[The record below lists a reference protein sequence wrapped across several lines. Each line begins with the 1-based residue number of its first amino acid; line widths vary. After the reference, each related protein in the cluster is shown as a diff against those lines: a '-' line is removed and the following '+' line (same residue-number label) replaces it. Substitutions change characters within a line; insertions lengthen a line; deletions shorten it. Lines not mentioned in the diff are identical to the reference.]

1 MEEMV
6 IPRRDEDEVGSKT
19 LIVHTHPFETL
30 PPLKSHLHPK
40 FVIFNCGRKLGTLSS
55 PLYDKI
61 MKDFPIFDDIDF
73 VYRAWAAP
81 PEYTDD
87 PTYSAPVINDVDD
100 CYDSY
105 HYIDDP
111 KDQDYFEPARASQ
124 KEVSARQ
131 LPKRIVVTKRRN
143 PSRNRNRKA
152 LSEVISNTFY
162 NPLLS
167 EVGLSSHNRQIGETR
182 WTADRIR
189 QWADPLP
196 KKRKLDSS

>member
-1 MEEMV
+1 
-6 IPRRDEDEVGSKT
+6 
-19 LIVHTHPFETL
+19 
-30 PPLKSHLHPK
+30 
-40 FVIFNCGRKLGTLSS
+40 
-55 PLYDKI
+55 
-61 MKDFPIFDDIDF
+61 MKDFPIFDDIEF

-87 PTYSAPVINDVDD
+87 PTYNAPVVNDGDD
-100 CYDSY
+100 YYDGY
-105 HYIDDP
+105 DYIDDP

-131 LPKRIVVTKRRN
+131 LPKRIVTKRRN
-143 PSRNRNRKA
+143 PSPTRNRKA

-196 KKRKLDSS
+196 KRRKLDSS

>member
-1 MEEMV
+1 
-6 IPRRDEDEVGSKT
+6 
-19 LIVHTHPFETL
+19 
-30 PPLKSHLHPK
+30 
-40 FVIFNCGRKLGTLSS
+40 
-55 PLYDKI
+55 
-61 MKDFPIFDDIDF
+61 MKDFPIFEDIEF
-73 VYRAWAAP
+73 VYRAWAAL

-87 PTYSAPVINDVDD
+87 PTYNAPVTPVVDD
-100 CYDSY
+100 GDYYDDFD
-105 HYIDDP
+105 YIDDP

-124 KEVSARQ
+124 KEVSVRQ
-131 LPKRIVVTKRRN
+131 LPKRIVTKRRN
-143 PSRNRNRKA
+143 PSPTRNRKA

-189 QWADPLP
+189 QWADPYRK